1 MTFRL
6 WPQSLFGRLMAAS
19 IIALLLAQVVS
30 LVIIARERE
39 RFILQGS
46 VREWSRR
53 IAEVT
58 TVLQG
63 MDDTERSAM
72 ITRLT
77 ERPWRFGHRPPDA
90 YMLRDGLVNGPE
102 GDPAPFPAPGG
113 HGGRMGYHEPQGDRG
128 APGAVPPTAK
138 RPGALGTAMDAPREV
153 PPTARRPGA
162 LGPAT
167 DVPREVSPTAK
178 RPMGPA
184 SALDAPRE
192 VPPTAKRP
200 LGPEPAFD
208 APREVPPTAKR
219 PLGPEPAFDAPP
231 EVSPTGKRLLGPEL
245 APDAPREVSKLS
257 QTSPSAGGPGLG
269 EPLAPPDVPP
279 EAAHSGQAS
288 VRAGPAIDD
297 PQGRHDLQGRRLG
310 PLGAPP
316 EDNRSL
322 VLRATTYP
330 AVVPFTKAGDFEP
343 AFEDELRKDLGPGF
357 ETEITRTADPTKKAI
372 PIGGPLFNEA
382 RDSGADF
389 YDAKVKFPDGYAVV
403 FRVTRYSRG
412 APLPRGLFMNL
423 AFLVIVMSIAL
434 WVVARSITRP
444 LSDLARAA
452 DSVGRDLRQPKL
464 AERGAREIRNAAR
477 AFNTMQDRMQRYL
490 DSRSRVLAAMSHD
503 LKTPL
508 TRLRL
513 QVEMLDDSAAQ
524 VKLGRQLD
532 EMESMVHGALA
543 LFRGLDDNEAFT
555 PIDVNE
561 MLATLQSEFAEM
573 SAQVSIQGQAT
584 RSILAKPQALRR
596 CLTNLIA
603 NAIKF
608 GSQATVIVEDGASLV
623 IRIRDEGPG
632 IPDEELERVFEPF
645 YRLES
650 SRNRDTGGS
659 GLGLSIARDVI
670 QAHGGSLIL
679 RNLPVRGLEAMVSLP
694 RA

>member
-1 MTFRL
+1 MTLRF

-53 IAEVT
+53 IEEVT
-58 TVLQG
+58 VMLQG
-63 MDDTERSAM
+63 MDDTDRSAT
-72 ITRLT
+72 ISRLI
-77 ERPWRFGHRPPDA
+77 ERPWRFMRRPPDA
-90 YMLRDGLVNGPE
+90 FLLREGLGNGFG
-102 GDPAPFPAPGG
+102 GDPEHFPGPGG
-113 HGGRMGYHEPQGDRG
+113 HGARKGQDRPPE
-128 APGAVPPTAK
+128 ALEAVPA
-138 RPGALGTAMDAPREV
+138 RPG
-153 PPTARRPGA
+153 
-162 LGPAT
+162 
-167 DVPREVSPTAK
+167 
-178 RPMGPA
+178 
-184 SALDAPRE
+184 
-192 VPPTAKRP
+192 
-200 LGPEPAFD
+200 EPS
-208 APREVPPTAKR
+208 T
-219 PLGPEPAFDAPP
+219 
-231 EVSPTGKRLLGPEL
+231 
-245 APDAPREVSKLS
+245 
-257 QTSPSAGGPGLG
+257 
-269 EPLAPPDVPP
+269 PPDVPP
-279 EAAHSGQAS
+279 EVLHGGHGPQQ
-288 VRAGPAIDD
+288 AGPDRPEGHRN
-297 PQGRHDLQGRRLG
+297 PQGHHSMG
-310 PLGAPP
+310 PP
-316 EDNRSL
+316 EDSRSL

-330 AVVPFTKAGDFEP
+330 TVVPFTKAGDLEPTFE
-343 AFEDELRKDLGPGF
+343 EELRKDLGPGF
-357 ETEITRTADPTKKAI
+357 ETEVTQTAEPTKNAV
-372 PIGGPLFNEA
+372 PIGGPLFTEA
-382 RDSGADF
+382 HDSGAEF
-389 YDAKVKFPDGYAVV
+389 YDAKVRFPDGYTAV

-412 APLPRGLFMNL
+412 APLPRGLFMNVAL
-423 AFLVIVMSIAL
+423 LVLVMSIAL

-444 LSDLARAA
+444 LSELARAA

-524 VKLGRQLD
+524 GKLGRQLD

-543 LFRGLDDNEAFT
+543 LFRGLDDKEAFT
-555 PIDVNE
+555 PIDINE
-561 MLATLQSEFAEM
+561 LLATLQSEFAEM
-573 SAQVSIQGQAT
+573 SSQVSIQGQAV

-603 NAIKF
+603 NAVKF

-623 IRIRDEGPG
+623 IRIRDAGPG
-632 IPDEELERVFEPF
+632 IPAEELERVFEPF

-670 QAHGGSLIL
+670 QAHGGALIL
-679 RNLPVRGLEAMVSLP
+679 QNLPVRGLEAVVTLP
-694 RA
+694 RT